1 MKHFVQT
8 EKLAKYSK
16 SKLDLLTQKGVY
28 PYEYISSMNRLS
40 ETQLPKI
47 EDFYSSLKDSDITAE
62 DYHRA
67 QTVWNTFKC
76 RTLSDYTK
84 LYCRSDTYLLA
95 DLWRNFCKGASSHLK
110 LHPEA
115 GYITL
120 PTYASECQ
128 KLMMYQESG
137 EVMTL
142 IDESKKQIHEDITR
156 GVRGGCCMIRRKAAF
171 DDEMEDLLMSQ
182 ANEDEKKKHQ
192 SIKDKMKEQARITSE
207 KVKAQTRL
215 GKSMKRCEARDC
227 LNFISGKGRRCR
239 VHAPRTLL
247 ALDFNNLYG
256 EP

>member
-1 MKHFVQT
+1 
-8 EKLAKYSK
+8 
-16 SKLDLLTQKGVY
+16 
-28 PYEYISSMNRLS
+28 
-40 ETQLPKI
+40 
-47 EDFYSSLKDSDITAE
+47 
-62 DYHRA
+62 
-67 QTVWNTFKC
+67 
-76 RTLSDYTK
+76 
-84 LYCRSDTYLLA
+84 
-95 DLWRNFCKGASSHLK
+95 
-110 LHPEA
+110 
-115 GYITL
+115 
-120 PTYASECQ
+120 
-128 KLMMYQESG
+128 
-137 EVMTL
+137 
-142 IDESKKQIHEDITR
+142 
-156 GVRGGCCMIRRKAAF
+156 MIRRKAAF